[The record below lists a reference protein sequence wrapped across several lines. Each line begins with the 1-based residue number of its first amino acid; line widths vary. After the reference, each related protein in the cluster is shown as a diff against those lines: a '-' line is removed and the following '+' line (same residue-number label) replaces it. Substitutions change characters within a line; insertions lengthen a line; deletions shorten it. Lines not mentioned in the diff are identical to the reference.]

1 MAGFRLQDH
10 ADAFAAA
17 QLIPRRYES
26 RLGQLETESDVF
38 LFAEEVGIPPGI
50 VVGRLQRGGK
60 QTEDSERRTNLG
72 QQHIPARHALSL
84 CVLPDVIHFVNPS

>member
-50 VVGRLQRGGK
+50 VVGRCRERG
-60 QTEDSERRTNLG
+60 SRPR
-72 QQHIPARHALSL
+72 IPNAAPTSASTTSRLATH
-84 CVLPDVIHFVNPS
+84 